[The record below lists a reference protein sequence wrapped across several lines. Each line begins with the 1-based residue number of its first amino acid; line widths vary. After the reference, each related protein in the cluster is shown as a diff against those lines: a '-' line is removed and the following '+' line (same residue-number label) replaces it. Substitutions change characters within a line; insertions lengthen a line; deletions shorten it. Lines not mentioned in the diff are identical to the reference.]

1 MDWDAVTG
9 ISSVIIALC
18 ALIYTIWQGKKAQR
32 HNMLSFRPHLT
43 SWSHSEA
50 DKGIYA
56 VELMNNGLG
65 PALIE
70 SFTVMIDGKAISG
83 EQTEPLEKAL
93 KILFP
98 NIEYKSHQE
107 FMAKGYSM
115 PAKEKRSIVIIRF
128 ANPNSLNP
136 EALEHA
142 LNRADLIIKYKSF
155 YEEEFTYSSE
165 KEKSDK

>member
-1 MDWDAVTG
+1 LDWDTVTG
-9 ISSVIIALC
+9 ISSVFIALC

-32 HNMLSFRPHLT
+32 HNILSFRPHLT
-43 SWSHSEA
+43 SWSHRDS
-50 DKGIYA
+50 DKGVYA

-70 SFTVMIDGKAISG
+70 SFAVLIDGKVISG
-83 EQTEPLEKAL
+83 KQTEPLEKAL

-98 NIEYKSHQE
+98 NIAYKSHQE

-115 PAKEKRSIVIIRF
+115 SAKEKRSIVVIQF
-128 ANPNSLNP
+128 ADPNSLGP
-136 EALEHA
+136 EALEYA
-142 LNRADLIIKYKSF
+142 LNRADLIVKYKSF

-165 KEKSDK
+165 EEKSNI

>member
-1 MDWDAVTG
+1 LDWDTVTG
-9 ISSVIIALC
+9 ISSVFIALG

-43 SWSHSEA
+43 SWSHRDT
-50 DKGIYA
+50 DKGVYA

-70 SFTVMIDGKAISG
+70 SFTVLIDGKVISG
-83 EQTEPLEKAL
+83 KRTEPLEKAL

-98 NIEYKSHQE
+98 NIAYKSHQE

-115 PAKEKRSIVIIRF
+115 SAKEKRSIVVIQF
-128 ANPNSLNP
+128 ADPNSVSP

-142 LNRADLIIKYKSF
+142 LNRTDLIIKYKSF

-165 KEKSDK
+165 EEKSNI